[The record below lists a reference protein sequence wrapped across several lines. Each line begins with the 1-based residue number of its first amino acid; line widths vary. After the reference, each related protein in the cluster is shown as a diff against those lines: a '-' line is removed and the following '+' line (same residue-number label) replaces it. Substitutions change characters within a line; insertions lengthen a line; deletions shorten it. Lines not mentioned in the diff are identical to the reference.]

1 MKSKTIKSA
10 SHTVTNKVIF
20 DLISPRVVKGSKI
33 LDFGVSYGHMA
44 QQIGEEAEIK
54 GITPIDLIY
63 PCEIVPEEFQYEK

>member
-10 SHTVTNKVIF
+10 SHTVTN
-20 DLISPRVVKGSKI
+20 KI

-63 PCEIVPEEFQYEK
+63 PCEIVPEEFHYEK